1 MYTIP
6 EKIIFYRREIMNKKL
21 VVFLGMFSLF
31 FIFGF
36 KVQKNFLNQINL
48 IEKVEVKSEE
58 KLVSNEI
65 DNIEIPKEEVTQ
77 KEEKNSDYVQ
87 KEVDLRELSSVERK
101 KAFVDML
108 LPAINEVHEE
118 IKENKAI
125 VEKLAVKEELTPE
138 EREFCEELFKTYKVE
153 YGNWKELQGK
163 MVIYPASLILTQGAL
178 ESGWGTSRFFR
189 EGNNIFGMWSTNP
202 NEPRIAANGV
212 RENGFVP
219 HLRKYDTI
227 EESVKDIVMTIS
239 VSDAYKTVRKL
250 LNEDKSPSEV
260 ASGLIKYSEEG
271 TKYVEKVQKT
281 LEYNEFEKYDI

>member
-1 MYTIP
+1 
-6 EKIIFYRREIMNKKL
+6 MNKKL
-21 VVFLGMFSLF
+21 VLFIGMFSLF

-36 KVQKNFLNQINL
+36 KVQKNFLNQTNI

-65 DNIEIPKEEVTQ
+65 DNLEIPKEEVAQVTQ
-77 KEEKNSDYVQ
+77 KEEKNSDYIQ
-87 KEVDLRELSSVERK
+87 KEIDLRELSSVERK

-138 EREFCEELFKTYKVE
+138 EREFCEGLFKTYKVE

>member
-1 MYTIP
+1 
-6 EKIIFYRREIMNKKL
+6 MNKKL
-21 VVFLGMFSLF
+21 AIFLVMFSLF

-36 KVQKNFLNQINL
+36 KNQKNFLNHTNIIKE
-48 IEKVEVKSEE
+48 IEEVKNEE
-58 KLVSNEI
+58 KSVSNEI
-65 DNIEIPKEEVTQ
+65 DSDAIQDKEKVAQITQNEV
-77 KEEKNSDYVQ
+77 KNSDYIQ
-87 KEVDLRELSSVERK
+87 REVDLRELSSIERK
-101 KAFVDML
+101 KAFVEML

-125 VEKLAVKEELTPE
+125 VEKLAIKEDLTPE
-138 EREFCEELFKTYKVE
+138 EKEFCEKLFKTYKVE

-202 NEPRIAANGV
+202 NEPRIAAKGV
-212 RENGFVP
+212 RDNGFVP

-260 ASGLIKYSEEG
+260 AHGLIKYSEEG

>member
-1 MYTIP
+1 
-6 EKIIFYRREIMNKKL
+6 MNKKL
-21 VVFLGMFSLF
+21 AIFLVMFSLF

-36 KVQKNFLNQINL
+36 KNQKNFLNHTNIIKE
-48 IEKVEVKSEE
+48 IEEVKNEE
-58 KLVSNEI
+58 KSVSNEI
-65 DNIEIPKEEVTQ
+65 DSDAIQDKEKVAQITQNEV
-77 KEEKNSDYVQ
+77 KNSDYTQ
-87 KEVDLRELSSVERK
+87 REVDLRELSSIERK
-101 KAFVDML
+101 KAFVEML

-125 VEKLAVKEELTPE
+125 VEKLAIKEDLTPE
-138 EREFCEELFKTYKVE
+138 EKEFCEKLFKTYKVE

-202 NEPRIAANGV
+202 NEPRIAANGI

-250 LNEDKSPSEV
+250 LNEDKAPREV
-260 ASGLIKYSEEG
+260 AYGLIKYSEEG

-281 LEYNEFEKYDI
+281 LEYNDFEKYDI

>member
-1 MYTIP
+1 
-6 EKIIFYRREIMNKKL
+6 
-21 VVFLGMFSLF
+21 
-31 FIFGF
+31 
-36 KVQKNFLNQINL
+36 
-48 IEKVEVKSEE
+48 
-58 KLVSNEI
+58 
-65 DNIEIPKEEVTQ
+65 
-77 KEEKNSDYVQ
+77 
-87 KEVDLRELSSVERK
+87 
-101 KAFVDML
+101 ML

-125 VEKLAVKEELTPE
+125 VEKLAIKEDLTPE
-138 EREFCEELFKTYKVE
+138 EKEFCEKLFKTYKVE

-202 NEPRIAANGV
+202 NEPRIAANRI

-260 ASGLIKYSEEG
+260 AHGLIKYSEEG

>member
-6 EKIIFYRREIMNKKL
+6 EKIIFYRREFMNKKL

-36 KVQKNFLNQINL
+36 KVQKNYLNQINV

-58 KLVSNEI
+58 KPVSNEI
-65 DNIEIPKEEVTQ
+65 DNHAIQ
-77 KEEKNSDYVQ
+77 KEEIAQKEEENSEYIQ

-250 LNEDKSPSEV
+250 LNEDKSPSKV

>member
-1 MYTIP
+1 
-6 EKIIFYRREIMNKKL
+6 MNKKL

-36 KVQKNFLNQINL
+36 KVQKNYLNQINV

-58 KLVSNEI
+58 KPVSNEI
-65 DNIEIPKEEVTQ
+65 DNHAIQ
-77 KEEKNSDYVQ
+77 KEEIAQKEEENSEYIQ

-250 LNEDKSPSEV
+250 LNEDKSPSKV

>member
-1 MYTIP
+1 
-6 EKIIFYRREIMNKKL
+6 MNKKL

-36 KVQKNFLNQINL
+36 KVQKNYLNQINV

-58 KLVSNEI
+58 KPVSNEI
-65 DNIEIPKEEVTQ
+65 DNHAIQ
-77 KEEKNSDYVQ
+77 KEEIAQKEEENSEYIQ

>member
-1 MYTIP
+1 
-6 EKIIFYRREIMNKKL
+6 MNKKL
-21 VVFLGMFSLF
+21 AIFLVMFSLF

-36 KVQKNFLNQINL
+36 KNQKNFLNHTNI
-48 IEKVEVKSEE
+48 IKEVEEVKNEE
-58 KLVSNEI
+58 KSVSNEI
-65 DNIEIPKEEVTQ
+65 DSDAIQDKEKVAQITQNEV
-77 KEEKNSDYVQ
+77 KNSDYIQ
-87 KEVDLRELSSVERK
+87 REVDLRELSSVERK
-101 KAFVDML
+101 KAFVEML

-125 VEKLAVKEELTPE
+125 VEKLAIKEDLTPE
-138 EREFCEELFKTYKVE
+138 EKEFCEKLFKTYKVE

-202 NEPRIAANGV
+202 NEPRIAAKGV
-212 RENGFVP
+212 RDNGFVP

-260 ASGLIKYSEEG
+260 AHGLIKYSEEG

>member
-1 MYTIP
+1 MS
-6 EKIIFYRREIMNKKL
+6 KKL
-21 VVFLGMFSLF
+21 ILFLGMFSLF

-36 KVQKNFLNQINL
+36 KNQKNFLNQTNIV
-48 IEKVEVKSEE
+48 EKVEIKEVKNEE

-65 DNIEIPKEEVTQ
+65 DNIEIPKEKVTQ
-77 KEEKNSDYVQ
+77 KEEKNSEYIQ
-87 KEVDLRELSSVERK
+87 KEVDLRKLSSIERK

-108 LPAINEVHEE
+108 LPAINAVHKE
-118 IKENKAI
+118 IIENKTI
-125 VEKLAVKEELTPE
+125 VENLAIKDHLTPE
-138 EREFCEELFKTYKVE
+138 EKKFCEELFKTYKVE

-202 NEPRIAANGV
+202 NEPRIAANGA

-227 EESVKDIVMTIS
+227 EDSVKDIVMTIS
-239 VSDAYKTVRKL
+239 ISDAYKTVRKL

-260 ASGLIKYSEEG
+260 AYGLIKYSEEG

>member
-1 MYTIP
+1 
-6 EKIIFYRREIMNKKL
+6 MNKKL
-21 VVFLGMFSLF
+21 AIFLVMFSLF

-36 KVQKNFLNQINL
+36 KNQKNFLNHTNI
-48 IEKVEVKSEE
+48 IKEVEEVKNEE
-58 KLVSNEI
+58 KSVSNEI
-65 DNIEIPKEEVTQ
+65 DSDAIQDKEKVAQIIQNEV
-77 KEEKNSDYVQ
+77 KNSDYIQ
-87 KEVDLRELSSVERK
+87 REVDLRELSSIERK
-101 KAFVDML
+101 KAFVEML

-125 VEKLAVKEELTPE
+125 VEKLAIKEDLTPE
-138 EREFCEELFKTYKVE
+138 EKEFCEKLFKTYKVE

-227 EESVKDIVMTIS
+227 EESVKDIVITIS

-260 ASGLIKYSEEG
+260 AHGLIKYSEEG

>member
-1 MYTIP
+1 
-6 EKIIFYRREIMNKKL
+6 MNKKL
-21 VVFLGMFSLF
+21 AIFLVMFSLF

-36 KVQKNFLNQINL
+36 KNQKNFLNHTNI
-48 IEKVEVKSEE
+48 IKEVEEVKNEE
-58 KLVSNEI
+58 KSVSNEI
-65 DNIEIPKEEVTQ
+65 DSDAIQDKEKVAQITQNEV
-77 KEEKNSDYVQ
+77 KNSDYIQ
-87 KEVDLRELSSVERK
+87 REVDLRELSSIERK
-101 KAFVDML
+101 KAFVEML

-125 VEKLAVKEELTPE
+125 VEKLAIKEDLTPE
-138 EREFCEELFKTYKVE
+138 EKEFCEKLFKTYKVE

-260 ASGLIKYSEEG
+260 AHGLIKYSEEG

>member
-1 MYTIP
+1 
-6 EKIIFYRREIMNKKL
+6 MNKKL
-21 VVFLGMFSLF
+21 AIFLVMFSLF

-36 KVQKNFLNQINL
+36 KNQKNFLNHTNI
-48 IEKVEVKSEE
+48 IKEVEEVKNEE
-58 KLVSNEI
+58 KSVSNEI
-65 DNIEIPKEEVTQ
+65 DSDAIQDKEKVVQITQNEV
-77 KEEKNSDYVQ
+77 KNSDYIQ
-87 KEVDLRELSSVERK
+87 REVDLRELSSVERK
-101 KAFVDML
+101 KAFVEML

-138 EREFCEELFKTYKVE
+138 EREFCEGLFKTYKVE

-239 VSDAYKTVRKL
+239 VSDAYKAVRKL

-260 ASGLIKYSEEG
+260 AHGLIKYSEEG

>member
-1 MYTIP
+1 
-6 EKIIFYRREIMNKKL
+6 MNKKL
-21 VVFLGMFSLF
+21 VLFLGMFSLF

-36 KVQKNFLNQINL
+36 KNQKNFLNQTNI
-48 IEKVEVKSEE
+48 IKEVEVKSEE
-58 KLVSNEI
+58 KSVSNEI
-65 DNIEIPKEEVTQ
+65 NSDAIQ
-77 KEEKNSDYVQ
+77 KKEKNSNHVQ

-101 KAFVDML
+101 KAFVEML

-138 EREFCEELFKTYKVE
+138 EREFCEGLFKTYKVE

-260 ASGLIKYSEEG
+260 AYGLIKYSEEG